1 MMSLHHAAVDGIS
14 ALRILQST
22 ARAYAA
28 VADPLPEVDP
38 PSVRDPAAWGQD
50 SGIQAT
56 IRRTGGVIGELR
68 HVLSRSTRLA
78 AEGDP
83 QPGYGFVHLALAADQ
98 TRWLIGSSRSSAATV
113 NDLLLA
119 ALHLAIDE
127 WKEAQG
133 IPAGRIG
140 IMMPVNLRPKQWWYE
155 VAGNYSF
162 MVPVGTRPQDR
173 TGACRTITAVA
184 RRTRQVKDGD
194 RAAAMAAA
202 IRRLQDFPARAK
214 LALAAL
220 ANSDL
225 LAPTALLSNLGVIDE
240 PIRFGAEAGDVT
252 HLWFS
257 PPAKMPYGLAIGT
270 VTYCSRLHI
279 SLRYR
284 HPLFS
289 ADAARSFRRYL
300 RRGPEGVERRRARL
314 RGRHQAQ
321 AGSYA
326 GMESQ
331 TWGAQCAVSEDAFR
345 GGRSRQ
351 HSPA

>member
-1 MMSLHHAAVDGIS
+1 
-14 ALRILQST
+14 
-22 ARAYAA
+22 
-28 VADPLPEVDP
+28 
-38 PSVRDPAAWGQD
+38 
-50 SGIQAT
+50 
-56 IRRTGGVIGELR
+56 
-68 HVLSRSTRLA
+68 
-78 AEGDP
+78 
-83 QPGYGFVHLALAADQ
+83 
-98 TRWLIGSSRSSAATV
+98 
-113 NDLLLA
+113 
-119 ALHLAIDE
+119 
-127 WKEAQG
+127 
-133 IPAGRIG
+133 
-140 IMMPVNLRPKQWWYE
+140 MMPVNLRPKQWWYE

-184 RRTRQVKDGD
+184 RRTRQVKDGH

-270 VTYCSRLHI
+270 VTYCRRLHI

-331 TWGAQCAVSEDAFR
+331 TWGAQCAVGEDAFR